1 MMLVNPVTLAPPSSS
16 TGNSS
21 AQRDQG
27 ICQKLDPM
35 RVPRGLM
42 DVSWS
47 ATRVHSVCG
56 IMRLKYAIVAMHSAS
71 IDGSPNA
78 GPHTC
83 SSSTMLWSCSA
94 YRFRELHGRAVYEV
108 EDQAAAAK
116 HHLAVMTLVA
126 STLSHPRYSSSLVP
140 KLHDTNTH
148 LGIQLPY
155 LAMRYGGWPH
165 SDDT

>member
-27 ICQKLDPM
+27 TYQKLDPM

-47 ATRVHSVCG
+47 ATRVHSVG
-56 IMRLKYAIVAMHSAS
+56 GTTRFKYAIVAMHSAS

-83 SSSTMLWSCSA
+83 SSSTMLWSCLA
-94 YRFRELHGRAVYEV
+94 YRFRELHGRAVCEV
-108 EDQAAAAK
+108 EDRAAAK
-116 HHLAVMTLVA
+116 YRLAFMTLVA
-126 STLSHPRYSSSLVP
+126 FTLSYSRHSSSLVP
-140 KLHDTNTH
+140 ELHYTNTH
-148 LGIQLPY
+148 LGI
-155 LAMRYGGWPH
+155 
-165 SDDT
+165 